1 VELLKRMGAGLEAF
15 ILKDSLSRCEFPRLF
30 SPLTAVLILVR
41 VFVGRL
47 ARVTRD
53 LEIDFPI
60 EGERGSVKLRKAE
73 EAYILSDAD
82 QELRR
87 VGYLGEVAG
96 LHYFLEGDK
105 RHIKYAQILLLEYL
119 VDLDEP
125 RLVVLVLFNGES
137 SQNRKDTFNLGQRYF
152 RKTAL
157 GVQQNLPVER
167 RRPE

>member
-1 VELLKRMGAGLEAF
+1 MELLKRMGAGLEAF

-73 EAYILSDAD
+73 EA
-82 QELRR
+82 
-87 VGYLGEVAG
+87 
-96 LHYFLEGDK
+96 
-105 RHIKYAQILLLEYL
+105 
-119 VDLDEP
+119 
-125 RLVVLVLFNGES
+125 
-137 SQNRKDTFNLGQRYF
+137 
-152 RKTAL
+152 
-157 GVQQNLPVER
+157 
-167 RRPE
+167 